1 MTGTPHAVYDVKY
14 HLVGAPKYQKLV
26 SPGEI
31 RERVRSIFK
40 EIALNYGF
48 EINAM
53 GVADDRVDIFL
64 PFPPRY
70 SISKAVGII
79 KSVSVIFHEHP
90 EVKKHLLPHFLIP
103 SLIPY
108 GSPLMPSFQN
118 VKKKLLT
125 NS

>member
-14 HLVGAPKYQKLV
+14 HLAGAPKYRKWVL
-26 SPGEI
+26 PGGI
-31 RERVRSIFK
+31 RERSIFE

>member
-31 RERVRSIFK
+31 RERVRSIFE
-40 EIALNYGF
+40 EIVLNYGF

-70 SISKAVGII
+70 SISKAVEII
-79 KSVSVIFHEHP
+79 KSVSVSVIFHEHP

-103 SLIPY
+103 FPY
-108 GSPLMPSFQN
+108 TIW
-118 VKKKLLT
+118 LLFNT
-125 NS
+125 VFSKCQEKSY